1 MSKIANVKWIEM
13 VEFQFHRENIHVQWC
28 YLYSEKAKRQ
38 RVSNN
43 TCEWANSCGNESM
56 RMRFSVTLSVYYDIE
71 CEEMKA
77 IAMLL
82 PEF

>member
-1 MSKIANVKWIEM
+1 M

-28 YLYSEKAKRQ
+28 YLNCEKAKRQ
-38 RVSNN
+38 RASNN
-43 TCEWANSCGNESM
+43 TCERANSCGNESM